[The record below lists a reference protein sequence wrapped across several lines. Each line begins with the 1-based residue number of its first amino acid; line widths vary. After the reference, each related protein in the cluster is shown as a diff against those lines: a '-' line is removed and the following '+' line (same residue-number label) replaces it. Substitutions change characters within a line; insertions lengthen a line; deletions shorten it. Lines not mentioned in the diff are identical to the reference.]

1 MKDLSRGQ
9 PRCPRV
15 VAERE
20 VLSNTGADMNSAARV
35 SRTCGVLVA
44 VLFAPSACSDNMG
57 PTAKFATFEHAS
69 VQGVVL
75 SDEGTPLDSV
85 AISFKVP
92 PDRGSYNGGTLPPLT
107 SSDGAFRLD
116 LNRLSAPP
124 VFTPPSPDTLTLRL
138 IGSYIGQGSGTPPR
152 DTVFVQVRFV
162 PKGQEAEPSIAELHV
177 AVP

>member
-1 MKDLSRGQ
+1 MSMDFRSMAAAAASSRRKVDSVGHVSQ
-9 PRCPRV
+9 SC
-15 VAERE
+15 
-20 VLSNTGADMNSAARV
+20 AA
-35 SRTCGVLVA
+35 VLVLLL
-44 VLFAPSACSDNMG
+44 VCSACSNNLG

-85 AISFKVP
+85 SISFSVP

-107 SSDGAFRLD
+107 GSDGAFRLD

-152 DTVFVQVRFV
+152 DTVFVLVRFA
-162 PKGQEAEPSIAELHV
+162 PKSQEAEPSSAEIHISL
-177 AVP
+177 P